1 MDANAILE
9 IIKEFF
15 AAIAKIFEALGIFKP
30 AEDETEGD
38 AAGDVVEG

>member
-15 AAIAKIFEALGIFKP
+15 AAITKIFEALGIFSSS
-30 AEDETEGD
+30 EGEEN
-38 AAGDVVEG
+38 A

>member
-15 AAIAKIFEALGIFKP
+15 AAITKIFEALGIIKSSD
-30 AEDETEGD
+30 AEGEEAEGGEN
-38 AAGDVVEG
+38 A